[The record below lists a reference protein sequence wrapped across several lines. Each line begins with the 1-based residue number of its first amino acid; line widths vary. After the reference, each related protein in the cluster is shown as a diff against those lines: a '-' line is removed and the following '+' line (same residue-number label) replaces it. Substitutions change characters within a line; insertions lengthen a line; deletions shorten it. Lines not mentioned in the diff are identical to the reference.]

1 MHKKKNIL
9 LNTAISLFA
18 AVLSSGCMMEKEDM
32 SAERQSVMIE
42 LNVSVGD
49 LTKSTPT
56 SSEKNINT
64 LRVYAF
70 CGSRLAG
77 TTFRNNTALNE
88 PFYMDLE
95 LPASG
100 VHDVDFYLIA
110 NESEMADEN
119 VSMVLSENMS
129 RTEIESIRYNGLMT
143 RNALPMYCK
152 QTESINV
159 DSVLPGTDNED
170 GHEGHF
176 VLTQKV
182 SFELTRSLAKLS
194 IYAAKVE
201 GSSSNPQILSAR
213 ILAKGTRMLSYLFP
227 QTDNVLD
234 EVVSRTE
241 DRILFNSP
249 KTVTSA
255 ISKGSSQADD
265 PSNYDLIRADDYLPE
280 VPYGSYAF
288 TSWNTSSGFDREV
301 VLYIE
306 YNLGEGQAVKHAYV
320 YLPEIVRN
328 THYKVCILINAEGQ
342 IIINYVVA
350 DWEDHLMP
358 NLSFDYPTHSYV
370 RATLPEAG
378 TDQSAQPDAPAR
390 MSESTGFTG
399 YFQMTY
405 PSNDAWTPTLIGLN
419 ASSCTLRV
427 YEVPGSVEVTQW
439 PIPASDKWYR
449 IEVSPNAGHMSVG
462 DEVQLAISYQAS
474 GLETKEFLLING
486 TQGLYYWPYDGTSIQ
501 DDQYVIITMVN

>member
-1 MHKKKNIL
+1 MKNIL
-9 LNTAISLFA
+9 LNTAIFFFA
-18 AVLSSGCMMEKEDM
+18 AMLSVSCMTEKENM
-32 SAERQSVMIE
+32 PAERQSVMIE
-42 LNVSVGD
+42 LSVSAGD
-49 LTKSTPT
+49 LTRSASTT
-56 SSEKNINT
+56 SEEKINT

-100 VHDVDFYLIA
+100 THGVDFYLIA

-119 VSMVLSENMS
+119 ESMVLSEDMS

-143 RNALPMYCK
+143 RTALPMYCR

-159 DSVLPGTDNED
+159 DSVLPTANDET
-170 GHEGHF
+170 GHKGHF

-201 GSSSNPQILSAR
+201 GVSSNPQILSAR
-213 ILAKGTRMLSYLFP
+213 ILADGTRMHSYLFP
-227 QTDNVLD
+227 QTEAVLD
-234 EVVSRTE
+234 AVVSRAE

-249 KTVTSA
+249 KTVTAA
-255 ISKGSSQADD
+255 IVKGSSETAD
-265 PSNYDLIRADDYLPE
+265 PANYDLIKSDDYLPE
-280 VPYGSYAF
+280 VPYGAYAF
-288 TSWNTSSGFDREV
+288 SSWNASSGFNREV

-306 YNLGEGQAVKHAYV
+306 YNLGAGQAVKHAYV

-350 DWEDHLMP
+350 DWEDHVMP
-358 NLSFDYPTHSYV
+358 DLSFDYPTHSYI
-370 RATLPEAG
+370 RASLPEAG
-378 TDQSAQPDAPAR
+378 TDLSAQPDAPAQ
-390 MSESTGFTG
+390 MSESVSFTG

-419 ASSCTLRV
+419 ASSCTLKV
-427 YEVPGSVEVTQW
+427 YEVPGMIEVKEW
-439 PIPASDKWYR
+439 PIEASDKWYR
-449 IEVSPNAGHMSVG
+449 IEVSPNTGHMAEG

-486 TQGLYYWPYDGTSIQ
+486 TQGQYYWPYEGTSVQ
-501 DDQYVIITMVN
+501 DDHYVIITMVN